1 MQDQEIIRAIE
12 AKEQAEE
19 AVKQIVHQE
28 HITVLTSNMGTH
40 LGMWV
45 GWLNEEGKAVVRQ
58 FSWTKE
64 HPGRDGTRLQWIY
77 DAFSEYGRLK
87 KMIEHTTW
95 SAWDQE
101 NADVI
106 IQN

>member
-12 AKEQAEE
+12 AKEQAFE
-19 AVKQIVHQE
+19 AVRQMMHME
-28 HITVLTSNMGTH
+28 NITVLTSNMGTH

-45 GWLNEEGKAVVRQ
+45 GWINEEGHAEVRQ
-58 FSWTKE
+58 FSWTRE

-77 DAFSEYGRLK
+77 DAFFEYGRLK
-87 KMIEHTTW
+87 KKIENTTW
-95 SAWDQE
+95 SEEDQE